1 MNNIG
6 VISFYGLI
14 FGMVGTTLGGI
25 LGSFISLK
33 SNKSLGFILEFAA
46 GLMTAV
52 ICFDLIPETLNIS
65 NVSVCI
71 IGIFIGII
79 TMIFCN
85 NIVDKIYSNQKKLK
99 TNTLLKTGIIIAI
112 GLAVHNFPEGLAI
125 GAGFEASN
133 SLGFKLAIAIALHD
147 VPEGISI
154 ALPLKNGGS
163 SKLKSIIITTLSG
176 LTTGLGAFLGAIV
189 GNISPILIGISLAF
203 AAGAMLYI
211 VSCELIPE
219 SKSIYKGRFA
229 SLGNILGI
237 LVGII
242 AENL

>member
-25 LGSFISLK
+25 LGSFINLK

-46 GLMTAV
+46 GLMTSV

-147 VPEGISI
+147 VPEGISDR
-154 ALPLKNGGS
+154 
-163 SKLKSIIITTLSG
+163 KS
-176 LTTGLGAFLGAIV
+176 V
-189 GNISPILIGISLAF
+189 
-203 AAGAMLYI
+203 
-211 VSCELIPE
+211 V
-219 SKSIYKGRFA
+219 
-229 SLGNILGI
+229 
-237 LVGII
+237 
-242 AENL
+242 

>member
-25 LGSFISLK
+25 LGSFINLK

-176 LTTGLGAFLGAIV
+176 V
-189 GNISPILIGISLAF
+189 GNISSILIGISLAF

>member
-1 MNNIG
+1 MSNIG
-6 VISFYGLI
+6 IISLYGLI
-14 FGMVGTTLGGI
+14 FGMIGTTLGG
-25 LGSFISLK
+25 FIGTFIKIK

-65 NVSVCI
+65 NITACI
-71 IGIFIGII
+71 LGIFIGII
-79 TMIFCN
+79 SMILCN
-85 NIVDKIYSNQKKLK
+85 NFVDKFYSKQKLLK
-99 TNTLLKTGIIIAI
+99 SNSLLKTGIIIAI

-125 GAGFEASN
+125 GAGFDSSD

-147 VPEGISI
+147 IPEGISI

-163 SKLKSIIITTLSG
+163 SKLKAIIITTISG
-176 LTTGLGAFLGAIV
+176 LTTGLGAFFGAII
-189 GNISPILIGISLAF
+189 GNISQVLIAISLAF

-219 SKSIYKGRFA
+219 SKTLYKGRFA